1 MGAATARRCVADGA
15 RVVLTDV
22 LVEEGTA
29 TAKDLDALFLPHDVT
44 DPDRWAAVVSA
55 TVEAH
60 GRLDGLV
67 NNAGIATLHT
77 IEQQPLE
84 EFERVLQVN
93 LVGVFLGL
101 KAVVG
106 AMRAS
111 GGGAVVNLSSVA
123 GLTAL
128 PGTGGYGASKW
139 GVRGLTKI
147 AALEFGRDRIRVNSV
162 HPGMIVTPMTASL
175 GAVSGEGTFPLAAAG
190 RWGEPEEV
198 AAAIAFLLSDAA
210 SYVTG
215 AELAIDGGWTA
226 GESALLSPLPP
237 KAAPEATEPGTD
249 PAAETAADMAAG
261 TAAGTA
267 ADTAADT
274 SGVDTPG
281 VDGAGVD
288 QVVQS
293 EEARGG
299 R

>member
-1 MGAATARRCVADGA
+1 MLDGKVVIITGGARGMGAATARRCAAGGA

-22 LVEEGTA
+22 LTEEGAA
-29 TAKDLDALFLPHDVT
+29 TAEDVGAMFVPHDVRN
-44 DPDRWAAVVSA
+44 PEQWAAVVDA

-67 NNAGIATLHT
+67 NNAGIPTVGS
-77 IEQQPLE
+77 IEQQSLA
-84 EFERVLQVN
+84 EFEHVLQVN

-101 KAVVG
+101 KAVAG
-106 AMRAS
+106 AMRAC

-162 HPGMIVTPMTASL
+162 HPGMIVTPMTTSL
-175 GAVSGEGTFPLAAAG
+175 GAISGEGTFPLAAAG

-198 AAAIAFLLSDAA
+198 AEAIAFLLSDAA

-226 GESALLSPLPP
+226 GETSLLGALPGERPTADD
-237 KAAPEATEPGTD
+237 KAEKEAG
-249 PAAETAADMAAG
+249 
-261 TAAGTA
+261 
-267 ADTAADT
+267 
-274 SGVDTPG
+274 
-281 VDGAGVD
+281 DG
-288 QVVQS
+288 
-293 EEARGG
+293 R
-299 R
+299 

>member
-1 MGAATARRCVADGA
+1 MLDGKVVIITGGARGMGAATARRCVAAGA
-15 RVVLTDV
+15 QVVITDV

-29 TAKDLDALFLPHDVT
+29 TAKELGARFFPHDVT
-44 DPDRWAAVVSA
+44 NQDQWAEVVAA
-55 TVEAH
+55 TLEAF

-67 NNAGIATLHT
+67 NNAGIALAQP

-84 EFERVLQVN
+84 AFERVLQVN

-101 KAVVG
+101 KSVVK
-106 AMRAS
+106 AMRES

-147 AALEFGRDRIRVNSV
+147 AALEFGKDRIRVNSV
-162 HPGMIVTPMTASL
+162 HPGMIVTPMTRPL
-175 GAVSGEGTFPLAAAG
+175 GAVSGDGTFPLAAAG

-198 AAAIAFLLSDAA
+198 AEAIAFLLSDAA

-215 AELAIDGGWTA
+215 AELAVDGGWTA
-226 GESALLSPLPP
+226 GESALLSRL
-237 KAAPEATEPGTD
+237 EGE
-249 PAAETAADMAAG
+249 
-261 TAAGTA
+261 
-267 ADTAADT
+267 
-274 SGVDTPG
+274 
-281 VDGAGVD
+281 
-288 QVVQS
+288 
-293 EEARGG
+293 G

>member
-1 MGAATARRCVADGA
+1 MLDGKVVIITGGARGMGAATARRCAAGGA

-22 LVEEGTA
+22 LTEEGTA
-29 TAKDLDALFLPHDVT
+29 TAKEVGGTFVPHDVT
-44 DPDRWAAVVSA
+44 DPGQWDTVVAAAV
-55 TVEAH
+55 EAY

-67 NNAGIATLHT
+67 NNAGIATAHT
-77 IEQQPLE
+77 IEQQSLDD
-84 EFERVLQVN
+84 FERVLRVN

-101 KAVVG
+101 KSVVA

-147 AALEFGRDRIRVNSV
+147 AALEFARDRIRVNSV
-162 HPGMIVTPMTASL
+162 HPGMIVTPMTTAF

-198 AAAIAFLLSDAA
+198 AEAIVFLLSDAA

-226 GESALLSPLPP
+226 GETALLGPP
-237 KAAPEATEPGTD
+237 PGRAATAPEEK
-249 PAAETAADMAAG
+249 
-261 TAAGTA
+261 
-267 ADTAADT
+267 
-274 SGVDTPG
+274 
-281 VDGAGVD
+281 GAGD
-288 QVVQS
+288 
-293 EEARGG
+293 G

>member
-1 MGAATARRCVADGA
+1 MLDGKVVIITGAARGMGAATARRCAAAGA

-22 LVEEGTA
+22 LTEEGAA
-29 TAKDLDALFLPHDVT
+29 TAKDVGGTFVPHDVT
-44 DPDRWAAVVSA
+44 DPEQWAAVVA
-55 TVEAH
+55 AAVEAH

-67 NNAGIATLHT
+67 NNAGIVTVRT
-77 IEQQPLE
+77 IEQQTLA

-101 KAVVG
+101 KAVAG

-198 AAAIAFLLSDAA
+198 AEAIAFLLSDAA

-226 GESALLSPLPP
+226 GETALLGSVPRE
-237 KAAPEATEPGTD
+237 AAP
-249 PAAETAADMAAG
+249 AAR
-261 TAAGTA
+261 
-267 ADTAADT
+267 
-274 SGVDTPG
+274 
-281 VDGAGVD
+281 
-288 QVVQS
+288 
-293 EEARGG
+293 EEAGDG